1 MGIMLSSIG
10 DGRKWVCKHGAVV
23 DSDSS
28 TAVPPCLEPPKSEQW
43 DGPFESHTLVSFEA
57 LDLEEESA
65 SENATRSIFGW
76 LRFEGY
82 PPAERDIHEHPWVKI
97 EDSLST
103 EASSETPRL
112 GSSSF
117 FLNEWTTLL
126 VGMLSGSVVKS
137 GGYLC
142 KNP

>member
-43 DGPFESHTLVSFEA
+43 DGPFEWHTLVSFEA

-97 EDSLST
+97 EDSEDEEEPADIGENSQLPPSST
-103 EASSETPRL
+103 PVEAWIARQCS
-112 GSSSF
+112 
-117 FLNEWTTLL
+117 N
-126 VGMLSGSVVKS
+126 VGMDVCHEAGS
-137 GGYLC
+137 
-142 KNP
+142 

>member
-82 PPAERDIHEHPWVKI
+82 PPAERDIYMSTHGLKLKTPRTRKSQLISVKI
-97 EDSLST
+97 VNYH
-103 EASSETPRL
+103 RL
-112 GSSSF
+112 QHQWKPG
-117 FLNEWTTLL
+117 
-126 VGMLSGSVVKS
+126 
-137 GGYLC
+137 
-142 KNP
+142 